1 MTSHF
6 PPNTKIKDFGYPE
19 THPFHIGNYLL
30 KSNGSISSSPT
41 SSTTSSSAS
50 SSSTTSSSAFI
61 SNKHVNHH
69 HHPPHHHLPNNYMTN
84 SSQFILSNDYNN
96 TNNIN
101 DDDDDDND
109 NDNDDDIIDDDYDQD
124 EINCKARAIFD
135 FSAENDN
142 EISLIEGQIIW
153 ISYRHGQGWL
163 VAEDPILGENGL
175 VPEEYVEI
183 MQNLDN
189 KNKKK
194 HKNKSININGDYQE
208 FGHQYGNAS
217 NNQDE
222 DVPKRFL
229 PEIFNDHIHQDD
241 DDDDVDCDSE
251 WVDTDYEEEEEEA
264 EEEQEQEKQQ
274 PQEGKEEPKMEIAKL
289 EQPVNKESEINGET
303 ITTTTATI
311 TTTTTTTIEKINA
324 IEKKLNDVEI

>member
-1 MTSHF
+1 
-6 PPNTKIKDFGYPE
+6 
-19 THPFHIGNYLL
+19 
-30 KSNGSISSSPT
+30 
-41 SSTTSSSAS
+41 
-50 SSSTTSSSAFI
+50 
-61 SNKHVNHH
+61 
-69 HHPPHHHLPNNYMTN
+69 MTN

-208 FGHQYGNAS
+208 FGHQYGNGS

-229 PEIFNDHIHQDD
+229 LEIFNDHIHQDD

-251 WVDTDYEEEEEEA
+251 WVDTDYEEEEEEEVEA

-274 PQEGKEEPKMEIAKL
+274 SQEGKEEPKMEIAKL

>member
-1 MTSHF
+1 
-6 PPNTKIKDFGYPE
+6 
-19 THPFHIGNYLL
+19 
-30 KSNGSISSSPT
+30 
-41 SSTTSSSAS
+41 
-50 SSSTTSSSAFI
+50 
-61 SNKHVNHH
+61 
-69 HHPPHHHLPNNYMTN
+69 MTN

-101 DDDDDDND
+101 DDDDDDDD

-189 KNKKK
+189 KNQKK

-208 FGHQYGNAS
+208 FGHQYGNGS

-222 DVPKRFL
+222 DVPKRFYQKYL
-229 PEIFNDHIHQDD
+229 MTIY
-241 DDDDVDCDSE
+241 
-251 WVDTDYEEEEEEA
+251 T
-264 EEEQEQEKQQ
+264 
-274 PQEGKEEPKMEIAKL
+274 KMMMMMCGL
-289 EQPVNKESEINGET
+289 
-303 ITTTTATI
+303 
-311 TTTTTTTIEKINA
+311 
-324 IEKKLNDVEI
+324 

>member
-61 SNKHVNHH
+61 SNKHGNHH
-69 HHPPHHHLPNNYMTN
+69 HHHHHHHLPNNYMTN

-101 DDDDDDND
+101 DDDDDDDD

-222 DVPKRFL
+222 DVPKGFYQKYL
-229 PEIFNDHIHQDD
+229 MTIY
-241 DDDDVDCDSE
+241 
-251 WVDTDYEEEEEEA
+251 T
-264 EEEQEQEKQQ
+264 
-274 PQEGKEEPKMEIAKL
+274 KMMMMIMWIVI
-289 EQPVNKESEINGET
+289 VNG
-303 ITTTTATI
+303 
-311 TTTTTTTIEKINA
+311 
-324 IEKKLNDVEI
+324 